1 MLENDGSRRWPR
13 HPMLL
18 PLFYTLSHG
27 SSSETNASGGR
38 AQKNEGSGGG
48 GGKGRRRRRR
58 RTKSGSF
65 PPPRE
70 TKREE
75 EGCLCGVGWEDEES
89 AGANS
94 EREKKMLRWIYMASA
109 MDKTIQ
115 LEISWPC
122 SHHCYT
128 LGLCCECLGGRRE
141 RTRAGE
147 GGRGVGAIRRDSPEH
162 GNPPHTHTQS
172 HSVIYFLS
180 FFLYI
185 YTTLPPPI
193 EMGHVVLGDRSG

>member
-1 MLENDGSRRWPR
+1 
-13 HPMLL
+13 MLL
-18 PLFYTLSHG
+18 PLFYTLSHR
-27 SSSETNASGGR
+27 SSRDKRKGGR
-38 AQKNEGSGGG
+38 AKKREKVVGVAENDDDNGAT
-48 GGKGRRRRRR
+48 RRSLRRR

-65 PPPRE
+65 PPPPRE

-162 GNPPHTHTQS
+162 GNPQHTHTQS